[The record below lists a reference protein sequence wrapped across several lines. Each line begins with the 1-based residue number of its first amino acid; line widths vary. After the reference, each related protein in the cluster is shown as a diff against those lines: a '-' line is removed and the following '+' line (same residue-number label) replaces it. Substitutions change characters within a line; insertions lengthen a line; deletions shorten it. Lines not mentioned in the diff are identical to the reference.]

1 MSDGIFNG
9 QEVTSADL
17 NNIAIDLGNTSFN
30 GFGNEKFGASL
41 LNSIT
46 SSLITSGVLLSGNML
61 RPTLLTNTSGYQG
74 YGISVSDGTAVFS
87 DGSKKTISSSTV
99 LPLPNG
105 DTDFYVWM
113 QNNPTE
119 GTASLMLGT
128 EFPAEGDIVKIAW
141 ADITSTKHYTHYEL
155 TDQREFCNAK
165 TTFTNVGTGIEKTPE
180 IITVVDAY
188 GDKYTIEHVKYDSS
202 VFFKKEYLICI
213 DIYNGK
219 IYSLAIPI
227 SEFGKYTSY
236 EDSINPKSYMF
247 KIGNRDIGARY
258 TNEEKTEIEIYG
270 DLMWNRFYST
280 TDKVIIIGGA
290 QSEQSN

>member
-1 MSDGIFNG
+1 MSDGIYNG
-9 QEVTSADL
+9 QEVTSTDL

-46 SSLITSGVLLSGNML
+46 SSLVTSGVLLSGNML

-105 DTDFYVWM
+105 DTDFYVWL

-141 ADITSTKHYTHYEL
+141 VEKYILKQKTRYTL
-155 TDQREFCNAK
+155 IDQREFCNAK
-165 TTFTNVGTGIEKTPE
+165 TTFTNGGTGIEKTAE
-180 IITVVDAY
+180 IVQINGKGYD
-188 GDKYTIEHVKYDSS
+188 IVKYDSS
-202 VFFKKEYLICI
+202 VFFKREYIICI
-213 DIYNGK
+213 GIFSDE
-219 IYSLAIPI
+219 IYSFAIPI
-227 SEFGKYTSY
+227 SKFNKDTIAY
-236 EDSINPKSYMF
+236 DSTGLGT
-247 KIGNRDIGARY
+247 KICKVNDGIIYARY
-258 TNEEKTEIEIYG
+258 ANEEKTEIEILGNLDWYG
-270 DLMWNRFYST
+270 AISN
-280 TDKVIIIGGA
+280 KVIIIGGA

>member
-17 NNIAIDLGNTSFN
+17 NDIAIDLGNTSFN

-61 RPTLLTNTSGYQG
+61 RPTLLTNTSGYNG

-113 QNNPTE
+113 QNNPIE

-128 EFPAEGDIVKIAW
+128 EFPAEGDIVKIAL

-165 TTFTNVGTGIEKTPE
+165 TTFTNAGTGIEKTAE
-180 IITVVDAY
+180 IVQINGKGY
-188 GDKYTIEHVKYDSS
+188 NFVKYDSS
-202 VFFKKEYLICI
+202 VFFKREYLICI
-213 DIYNGK
+213 GIFSDK
-219 IYSLAIPI
+219 INSFAIPI
-227 SEFGKYTSY
+227 SKFNKDTIAYNSTGLGTEICKVNDRMIY
-236 EDSINPKSYMF
+236 
-247 KIGNRDIGARY
+247 ARY
-258 TNEEKTEIEIYG
+258 ANEEKTEIEILG
-270 DLMWNRFYST
+270 NLDWYSAISN
-280 TDKVIIIGGA
+280 KVIIIGGA

>member
-99 LPLPNG
+99 LPLPDGN
-105 DTDFYVWM
+105 TDFYVWM

-155 TDQREFCNAK
+155 IDQREFCNAK
-165 TTFTNVGTGIEKTPE
+165 TTFTNVGTGIEKTAE
-180 IITVVDAY
+180 IVQIN
-188 GDKYTIEHVKYDSS
+188 DKGYNFVKYDSS
-202 VFFKKEYLICI
+202 VFFKREYLICI
-213 DIYNGK
+213 GIFSDK
-219 IYSLAIPI
+219 INSFAIPI
-227 SEFGKYTSY
+227 SKFNKDTIAYNSTDLGTEICKVNDRMIY
-236 EDSINPKSYMF
+236 
-247 KIGNRDIGARY
+247 ARY
-258 TNEEKTEIEIYG
+258 ANEEKTEIEILGNLDWYG
-270 DLMWNRFYST
+270 AISN
-280 TDKVIIIGGA
+280 KVIIIGGA

>member
-61 RPTLLTNTSGYQG
+61 RPTLLTNTSGYNG

-155 TDQREFCNAK
+155 IDQREFCNAK
-165 TTFTNVGTGIEKTPE
+165 TTFTNVGTGIEKTAE
-180 IITVVDAY
+180 IVQINGKGY
-188 GDKYTIEHVKYDSS
+188 NFVKYDSS
-202 VFFKKEYLICI
+202 VFFKREYLICI
-213 DIYNGK
+213 GIFSDK
-219 IYSLAIPI
+219 INSFAIPI
-227 SEFGKYTSY
+227 SKFNKDTIAYNSTGLGTEICKVNDRMIY
-236 EDSINPKSYMF
+236 
-247 KIGNRDIGARY
+247 ARY
-258 TNEEKTEIEIYG
+258 ANEEKTEIEILGNLDWYG
-270 DLMWNRFYST
+270 AISN
-280 TDKVIIIGGA
+280 KVIIIGGA

>member
-9 QEVTSADL
+9 QEVTSTDL

-46 SSLITSGVLLSGNML
+46 SSLVTSGVLLSGNML
-61 RPTLLTNTSGYQG
+61 RPTLLTNTSGYHG

-105 DTDFYVWM
+105 DTDFYVWL

-128 EFPAEGDIVKIAW
+128 EFPTEGDIVKIAW
-141 ADITSTKHYTHYEL
+141 ADIYSHTNNKGSKYEL
-155 TDQREFCNAK
+155 IDKREFCDAK
-165 TTFTNVGTGIEKTPE
+165 ATFTNAGTGIEKTAE
-180 IITVVDAY
+180 IDSDGYHI
-188 GDKYTIEHVKYDSS
+188 VKYDSS
-202 VFFKKEYLICI
+202 VFFKREYLICI
-213 DIYNGK
+213 GIFSDK
-219 IYSLAIPI
+219 IDSFAIPI
-227 SEFGKYTSY
+227 SKFSKDTMPHSIKVNDKYISAKY
-236 EDSINPKSYMF
+236 
-247 KIGNRDIGARY
+247 A
-258 TNEEKTEIEIYG
+258 NEEKTEIEISWRYG
-270 DLMWNRFYST
+270 DYKT
-280 TDKVIIIGGA
+280 IIIGGA